1 MITAVHIED
10 EPRNLALLENF
21 VRQYCSETITLVGS
35 ARSLSDAMRLIKEKK
50 PQLVYLDIELS
61 QGNAFT
67 LLSTLKEINFEIIFI
82 TAFSEHAVKAFRL
95 NAIDYLLKPISIDE
109 LKEATARA
117 VEKINRF
124 DSPNEN
130 LLKVIKGLS
139 ESSSTSKLAIP
150 VNDGMLFIQCDDI
163 IKIEAKGS
171 YSILYLST
179 AKKITCT
186 KNLKHLQRLLPE
198 TSFLRVHHSWIINL
212 KYLKK
217 YYRGKHGYMEMEDGS
232 AVSVSVRKKGSFLN
246 HFPE

>member
-1 MITAVHIED
+1 MITAIHIED

-21 VRQYCSETITLVGS
+21 VREYCSETIMLVGS
-35 ARSLSDAMRLIKEKK
+35 ARSLSDAIQLIKEKK

-67 LLSTLKEINFEIIFI
+67 LLSTIKEINFEIIFI

-117 VEKINRF
+117 VEKINRST
-124 DSPNEN
+124 SPNAN
-130 LLKVIKGLS
+130 ILKAIKGLS
-139 ESSSTSKLAIP
+139 ESSNNKIGIP
-150 VNDGMLFIQCDDI
+150 VNDGVLFIQCDDI

-171 YSILYLST
+171 YSIIYLT
-179 AKKITCT
+179 ALKKITCT

-198 TSFLRVHHSWIINL
+198 SFFLRVHHSWIVNL

-232 AVSVSVRKKGSFLN
+232 TVSVSVRKKGNFLN

>member
-1 MITAVHIED
+1 MIEAVHIED
-10 EPRNLALLENF
+10 EPRNLMLLENF
-21 VRQYCSETITLVGS
+21 IREYCSETISLVGS
-35 ARSLSDAMRLIKEKK
+35 ARSISDAIKLIRDKK

-67 LLSTLKEINFEIIFI
+67 LLSTFKELDFQIIFI

-117 VEKINRF
+117 VERIGRAT
-124 DSPNEN
+124 SPNEN
-130 LLKVIKGLS
+130 ILKAIKGLS
-139 ESSSTSKLAIP
+139 ESSNNKIGIP
-150 VNDGMLFIQCDDI
+150 VNDGVLFINCDDI
-163 IKIEAKGS
+163 IRIEAKGS
-171 YSILYLST
+171 YSNIYRS
-179 AKKITCT
+179 ADKKITCS
-186 KNLKHLQRLLPE
+186 KNLKYLQRILPE
-198 TSFLRVHHSWIINL
+198 AYFLRVHHSWIVNL

-232 AVSVSVRKKGSFLN
+232 TVSVSVRKKGSFLQ